1 MPTEQSEALARG
13 AGRARLSSPNYL
25 VLKPLAEQLAA
36 RVAELGRQK
45 PMPDVLDIGCGPK
58 PYEVVFRNQGGNHWG
73 IDISRSTK
81 ADVLAP
87 MERLPVRDCAVDII
101 ACTQVLQSCRQ
112 PLLALTEMRRV
123 LRPSGILLL
132 STPGTWLRDPG
143 TQDYWR
149 WTDEGLR
156 FASEEAGYEVLEV
169 LPNGGIVAC
178 LTYLTVSALC
188 GLSYQSRLLAP
199 IRWLL
204 VPVLNLLGE
213 TCDSTVN
220 RLSPSSRLLLVGNY
234 LLVAQ
239 RPSDESNG
247 EDAVDVKEWGQEM
260 VGTCASSGER

>member
-1 MPTEQSEALARG
+1 MPTEQSEALTRG
-13 AGRARLSSPNYL
+13 AGRVRLSSPNYL
-25 VLKPLAEQLAA
+25 VLKPLAEQLAS
-36 RVAELGRQK
+36 RVSELGQLR
-45 PMPDVLDIGCGPK
+45 PMLDVLDIGCGPK
-58 PYEVVFRNQGGNHWG
+58 PYEVLFSNHQGNYWG
-73 IDISRSTK
+73 IDIGKSTK

-87 MERLPVRDCAVDII
+87 MERLPLRDCAVDII
-101 ACTQVLQSCRQ
+101 VCTQVLQSCGQ
-112 PLLALTEMRRV
+112 PLRALGEMRRV

-143 TQDYWR
+143 TPDYWR

-156 FASEEAGYEVLEV
+156 LASEEAGYNALEV

-204 VPVLNLLGE
+204 VPVLNLLAE
-213 TCDSTVN
+213 TFDSTVN
-220 RLSPSSRLLLVGNY
+220 RLSPSSRFLLVANY

-239 RPSDESNG
+239 RPFDEST
-247 EDAVDVKEWGQEM
+247 VK
-260 VGTCASSGER
+260 TSS